1 MHFLNHKL
9 LGLISRLML
18 AAVLF
23 TQFSLATQAC
33 MTEAHPAMAF
43 AVQAMP
49 ADCTM
54 HNDTQN
60 RPERPNPN
68 ACFVHCTASD
78 QTLDTHH
85 IALNLAAILPSAT
98 ATVVAHTETYISR
111 IYPAPFFVATGGPP
125 LYLLLQN
132 FRN

>member
-18 AAVLF
+18 AAILF
-23 TQFSLATQAC
+23 TQYSLATQAC
-33 MTEAHPAMAF
+33 VTETHPAMAF

-49 ADCTM
+49 ADCAM
-54 HNDTQN
+54 HNDTHD

-78 QTLDTHH
+78 QMLDTHH
-85 IALNLAAILPSAT
+85 TALNPMATLPPVVLMAAALPVSFP
-98 ATVVAHTETYISR
+98 VR
-111 IYPAPFFVATGGPP
+111 IYPSPLLVTTGGPP

>member
-9 LGLISRLML
+9 LTIITRLML
-18 AAVLF
+18 ATILF
-23 TQFSLATQAC
+23 MQYSLATQAC
-33 MTEAHPAMAF
+33 MLMEAHPAMAF
-43 AVQAMP
+43 VTQAMP
-49 ADCTM
+49 DCAM
-54 HNDTQN
+54 NN
-60 RPERPNPN
+60 MVKPNPN

-85 IALNLAAILPSAT
+85 AALNPMAILPPVALIEAT
-98 ATVVAHTETYISR
+98 LPASFPAR
-111 IYPAPFFVATGGPP
+111 IYPSPLLVTTGGPP

>member
-9 LGLISRLML
+9 LNLISRLML

-23 TQFSLATQAC
+23 TQYSLATQAC

-43 AVQAMP
+43 TVQAML
-49 ADCTM
+49 ADCAM
-54 HNDTQN
+54 HNDTQ
-60 RPERPNPN
+60 ERPNPN
-68 ACFVHCTASD
+68 ACFVHCIASD

-85 IALNLAAILPSAT
+85 AALNPMATMLPVALLAAALPVSFPA
-98 ATVVAHTETYISR
+98 R
-111 IYPAPFFVATGGPP
+111 IYPSPLLVITGGPP

>member
-23 TQFSLATQAC
+23 TQYSLATQAC

-43 AVQAMP
+43 AVQAMS
-49 ADCTM
+49 DCANHKTM
-54 HNDTQN
+54 PGHLGQ
-60 RPERPNPN
+60 PNPN

-85 IALNLAAILPSAT
+85 GAFNPMAILPPVVLIAAT
-98 ATVVAHTETYISR
+98 FPVFFPAR
-111 IYPAPFFVATGGPP
+111 IHSFPILLTNGGPP

>member
-23 TQFSLATQAC
+23 TQYSLATQAC
-33 MTEAHPAMAF
+33 MIEAHPAMAF

-49 ADCTM
+49 DCAM
-54 HNDTQN
+54 HKTLHSHPGQ
-60 RPERPNPN
+60 PNPN

-78 QTLDTHH
+78 LTLDTHH
-85 IALNLAAILPSAT
+85 AAFNPMAVLPSVALIAAT
-98 ATVVAHTETYISR
+98 FPEPFRAR
-111 IYPAPFFVATGGPP
+111 IYSSPLLTAGGPP